1 LLKEE
6 KMDVQLKELI
16 DKIKTEG
23 VGEADAKAKQII
35 DDAEH
40 QSAEIIQRAKKEAE
54 DIVSKAKTE
63 AAQFENASKEAV
75 RQAGRDL
82 ILNIKRT
89 LTKLF
94 DSIIKNETS
103 IAMSEEVLKDVIPKI
118 LSSWEPG
125 SDKGIDLLLSSDDAK
140 NLEKALLGKL
150 SSELK
155 GGVEIKPHAGIKAGF
170 RISVKDGDSYYD
182 FTDEGISEN
191 LIQHLNPVL
200 SKIISESKGE

>member
-1 LLKEE
+1 
-6 KMDVQLKELI
+6 MDVQLKELI

-23 VGEADAKAKQII
+23 VGEADAKAKQIL

-40 QSAEIIQRAKKEAE
+40 KSAEIINRAKKEAE
-54 DIVSKAKTE
+54 DIISKAKAE
-63 AAQFENASKEAV
+63 AAQFENAGKEAV

-82 ILNIKRT
+82 ILNIKST

-103 IAMSEEVLKDVIPKI
+103 NAMSEEVLKDIIPKI
-118 LSSWEPG
+118 LSGWDSV
-125 SDKGIDLLLSSDDAK
+125 SDRGIDLLLSPDDAK
-140 NLEKALLGKL
+140 KLEKALLGKL

-155 GGVEIKPHAGIKAGF
+155 GGVEIKPHSGIKAGF
-170 RISVKDGDSYYD
+170 RISEKGGDSYYD
-182 FTDEGISEN
+182 FTDEGIAEN

-200 SKIISESKGE
+200 SQIISESKGE